1 MAQLVYP
8 PTRADGPTE
17 VLHGFSIADPYRWL
31 EDLDSPAT
39 RAWTQE
45 QNQLTFSYLESI
57 PERDRIR
64 ERLRQLWNFP
74 RATGI
79 VHRAGLYFQLRNTG
93 LQDQDVLYVS
103 TTPGGEGRVLLDPNT
118 LSEEGTAALVALS
131 VSPDAR
137 LVAYAISQ
145 AGSDWQTWR
154 VREVASGQD
163 LPDRLEWAKFSS
175 AGWLPDGSG
184 FYYCRFA
191 QPGDANA
198 QTAENRNH
206 LLYLHRLGRAQA
218 EDELVFARPD
228 QPDWLIGPTVSD
240 DGRFLVLQVFRGT
253 DPHTLVLVKDLAQG
267 GPLLLVVTEFRA
279 SYDFIGSRQ
288 SRLYFLSDDSA
299 PKGRIVAL
307 DFAAGAVPKW
317 TEIVPESQQAID
329 RAALTASGL
338 LIVRM
343 ADASHR
349 LALLRDGAAAE
360 EEIALPALGS
370 IVELSA
376 NAADQEAFMV
386 FASFLHP
393 PAAWRVDLISPGVV
407 LVPAGLHHPPP
418 GFDPSA
424 FQTRQVVVTS
434 RDGTPIPLFLTH
446 RRSLVQDGE
455 NPTLLYGYGGF
466 NVSMTPAFQAH
477 RLHWLERGGVLA
489 WAILRGGGE
498 YGREWHDAG
507 RLASKQNVFDDFIAC
522 AEWLIAEGYTRP
534 RRLAIQGGSNGG
546 LLIGAC
552 MTQRPE
558 LFGVALPSVGVMDML
573 RFHKFTIGWAWVS
586 DYGSPEDP
594 AQFRTLL
601 AYSPLHNLKPGTA
614 YPATLITTADHD
626 DRVVPAH
633 SFKFA
638 AALQAAHAGE
648 TPVLIRIQVKA
659 GHGLGKPVRF
669 IIEEQADIYSFTLR
683 AMGLL

>member
-1 MAQLVYP
+1 MDQPNYP

-17 VLHGFSIADPYRWL
+17 VLHGVTVTDPFRWL

-39 RAWTQE
+39 RAWIQE
-45 QNQLTFSYLESI
+45 QNRFTFSYLEGI

-64 ERLRQLWNFP
+64 ERLRELWNFP

-79 VHRAGLYFQLRNTG
+79 THRAGHYFQFRNSG

-103 TTPGGEGRVLLDPNT
+103 STPGGEGRVLLDPNT
-118 LSEEGTAALVALS
+118 FSEEGTAALVAYS

-145 AGSDWQTWR
+145 AGSDWQAWR

-163 LPDRLEWAKFSS
+163 LADHLEWAKFTS
-175 AGWLPDGSG
+175 AAWLPDGSG

-191 QPGDANA
+191 EPRGTNA

-228 QPDWLIGPTVSD
+228 QPDWLIGPAVSH
-240 DGRFLVLQVFRGT
+240 DGRFLVLQVVRGT
-253 DPHTLVLVKDLAQG
+253 DPRTLVLVKDLALD

-279 SYDFIGSRQ
+279 RYEFIGARQ
-288 SRLYFLSDDSA
+288 SQLYFATDDSA
-299 PKGRIVAL
+299 PRGRIVTL
-307 DFAAGAVPKW
+307 DFSAGSLPEWAEV
-317 TEIVPESQQAID
+317 VPECDQAID
-329 RAALTASGL
+329 RARLTASGL

-349 LALLRDGAAAE
+349 LALLRDGMAVE
-360 EEIALPALGS
+360 EEIPLPALGS

-376 NAADQEAFMV
+376 NAGDQEAFIV
-386 FASFLHP
+386 FASFLHT
-393 PAAWRVDLISPGVV
+393 PAAWRADLTAPRVV
-407 LVPAGLHHPPP
+407 LAPTGLHHPPP
-418 GFDPSA
+418 SFEPSA
-424 FQTRQVVVTS
+424 FRTRQVVATS
-434 RDGTPIPLFLTH
+434 RDGTKIPLFLTH
-446 RRSLVQDGE
+446 RRGLVQDGE
-455 NPTLLYGYGGF
+455 SPTLLYGYGGF

-498 YGREWHDAG
+498 YGREWHQAG

-546 LLIGAC
+546 LLVGAC

-558 LFGVALPSVGVMDML
+558 LFAVALPAVGVMDML

-586 DYGSPEDP
+586 DYGSPDDP
-594 AQFRTLL
+594 AQFQTLL
-601 AYSPLHNLKPGTA
+601 AYSPLHNLKPGRA
-614 YPATLITTADHD
+614 YPATLITTADSD

-638 AALQAAHAGE
+638 AALQTAHAGE
-648 TPVLIRIQVKA
+648 APVLIRVQVKA

-683 AMGLL
+683 AMGLV